1 MDYIA
6 LLVFVLGTFFGSFFN
21 VVIYRLPIKKS
32 IVVGSSSCPNCDTP
46 IKPYD
51 LIPVFSYMFL
61 LGRCRHCKH
70 KISIRYPLIELL
82 TGVLY
87 ALVYV
92 QFGFST
98 SFWIGIVLM
107 SVLVI
112 IAMIDID
119 TMEIYD
125 TFHIIILVLA
135 IINLFTSDLHPMNF
149 IIGFFIISIPF
160 FILAYLT
167 GGIGGG
173 DIKLIAVAGLLLG
186 YGPTIVAFLIASISG
201 GIFAVVL
208 LLLKVETRKSL
219 IAFGPFLCV
228 GIAIAYLYGP
238 QLIQWYIAL
247 IT

>member
-32 IVVGSSSCPNCDTP
+32 IVYGSSSCPNCGNKIHP
-46 IKPYD
+46 LD
-51 LIPVFSYMFL
+51 LIPVVSYVFL

-70 KISIRYPLIELL
+70 RISLRYPMVELL
-82 TGVLY
+82 TGILY

-92 QFGFST
+92 QFGFT
-98 SFWIGIVLM
+98 FQFWIGIVLM

-112 IAMIDID
+112 VAMIDID

-125 TFHIIILVLA
+125 RFHIIILVLA
-135 IINLFTSDLHPMNF
+135 IVNLFISDLHPMNY
-149 IIGFFIISIPF
+149 IIGFFIISVPF
-160 FILAYLT
+160 FIIALMT

-173 DIKLIAVAGLLLG
+173 DIKLIAVSGLLLG
-186 YGPTIVAFLIASISG
+186 YSSTLVAFLIGSISG
-201 GIFAVVL
+201 GLVAIGL
-208 LLLKVETRKSL
+208 LITKSQTRKSL
-219 IAFGPFLCV
+219 IAFGPFLCI

-238 QLIQWYIAL
+238 QIIHWYLSI